1 MTNVQSAELAR
12 LDAASPAKSNRNGEN
27 DRADYDVLIV
37 GAGFSGVYQLY
48 NLRKRG
54 FKVRLLEAAPDIGG
68 IWYWN
73 CYPGARVDTQ
83 VPIYEFS
90 DENLWKDWNW
100 KELFPG
106 WEELRNYFDYVDS
119 KWHIRKDIEFN
130 ARVTSADFDEAGNQW
145 TVRTRSGDQFRSRYV
160 ILCTGFAAK
169 AYIPAIEGLDSFAG
183 PKPHTGLW
191 PQEGLDFAG
200 KRVGVIG
207 TGASAVQVIQE
218 AAKTASHVTVFQRTM
233 NMALPMGPR
242 HTDVSAQSRM
252 KADYPARFDLRRKTF
267 GGFDMDFLP
276 KGALEVSPEERQEI
290 YEAVWAKAGFHPWL
304 ATFNDVLFN
313 KEANDTAYAF
323 WRDKT
328 RARINDPDIARKLAP
343 DTAPYP
349 FGTKRPCLENG
360 YYEVFNQ
367 DNVTLVDLRENAI
380 HHVTPNAV
388 VTADGIEREL
398 DILVMGTG
406 FDAVT
411 GGILS
416 IDIRGVDGSTIN
428 ERWKDGIRAN
438 LGLATAGF
446 PNLLFV
452 YGPHAPT
459 GFLNGPTAAEAQ
471 GDVVIQLLDYLRA
484 NDYARIESTKGA
496 DEAWAE
502 HVSDVASKTLFVQT
516 NSWYMGANIP
526 GKKREMLNYPGG
538 LPLYLQKCDETAQ
551 KGYEGFVLSR
561 ATVGSIEPE
570 VA

>member
-1 MTNVQSAELAR
+1 MNSAISSATTPSASH
-12 LDAASPAKSNRNGEN
+12 AAG
-27 DRADYDVLIV
+27 DHYDVLIV

-90 DENLWKDWNW
+90 DETLWKDWTW

-106 WEELRNYFDYVDS
+106 WEELREYFHYVDS
-119 KWHIRKDIEFN
+119 KWHVRKDMQFN
-130 ARVTSADFDEAGNQW
+130 ARVASANFDEAKKQW
-145 TVRTRSGDQFRSRYV
+145 TLETTGGEQFQGRYV

-169 AYIPAIEGLDSFAG
+169 PYIPKIDGLESFSG
-183 PKPHTGLW
+183 PKPHTGVW
-191 PQEGLDFAG
+191 PQEGLDFKG

-218 AAKTASHVTVFQRTM
+218 AAKTASHLTVFQRTM

-242 HTDVSAQSRM
+242 QTNSEMQARM
-252 KADYPARFDLRRKTF
+252 KEAYPERYALRRRTF
-267 GGFDMDFLP
+267 AGFDMDFLP
-276 KGALEVSPEERQEI
+276 VGAMEVSPEERQAT

-304 ATFNDVLFN
+304 ATFNDVLSN

-328 RARINDPDIARKLAP
+328 RARINDPEIASKMAP

-367 DNVTLVDLRENAI
+367 TNVTLVDIRENPI
-380 HHVTPNAV
+380 HHVTPTAV
-388 VTADGIEREL
+388 VMNDGAEHEL
-398 DILVMGTG
+398 DILVLGTG

-416 IDIRGVDGSTIN
+416 IDIRGTDGSTLN
-428 ERWKDGIRAN
+428 DRWKDGIRAN

-459 GFLNGPTAAEAQ
+459 GFLNGPTAAEIQ
-471 GDVVIQLLDYLRA
+471 GDVVIQCLEHLRD
-484 NDYARIESTKGA
+484 NGYQRIESTTEA
-496 DEAWAE
+496 DESWAE
-502 HVSDVASKTLFVQT
+502 HVNDVASKSLFVQT
-516 NSWYMGANIP
+516 DSWYMGANIP

-538 LPLYLQKCDETAQ
+538 LPLYLEKCEENARN
-551 KGYEGFVLSR
+551 GYEGFVLS
-561 ATVGSIEPE
+561 S
-570 VA
+570 

>member
-1 MTNVQSAELAR
+1 MKANMNSSQP
-12 LDAASPAKSNRNGEN
+12 AASAVNG
-27 DRADYDVLIV
+27 DADGTAYDVLIV
-37 GAGFSGVYQLY
+37 GAGFSGIYQLY

-54 FKVRLLEAAPDIGG
+54 FRVRLLEAAPDIGG

-100 KELFPG
+100 TELFPG
-106 WEELRNYFDYVDS
+106 WEELRRYFDYVDT
-119 KWHIRKDIEFN
+119 KWHVRKDIEFN
-130 ARVTSADFDEAGNQW
+130 ARVESANFDEVTSNW
-145 TVRTRSGDQFRSRYV
+145 TVKTNNGAGFRSRYV

-169 AYIPAIEGLDSFAG
+169 PFIPKMDGLETFAG

-191 PQEGLDFAG
+191 PQEGLDFTN

-207 TGASAVQVIQE
+207 TGASGVQVIQE
-218 AAKTASHVTVFQRTM
+218 AAKTASHMTVFQRTM

-242 HTDVSAQSRM
+242 QTDVETQSRM
-252 KADYPARFDLRRKTF
+252 KEAYPARFETRRKTF

-276 KGALEVSPEERQEI
+276 KGAFEVSPQERLEVYEEN
-290 YEAVWAKAGFHPWL
+290 WKKAGFHPWL
-304 ATFNDVLFN
+304 ATFNDVLLN
-313 KEANDTAYAF
+313 KDANDTAYAF

-328 RARINDPDIARKLAP
+328 RARIKDPEIAKKMAP

-367 DNVTLVDLRENAI
+367 SNVKLVDLRENAI
-380 HHVTPNAV
+380 RNVTPTAV
-388 VTADGIEREL
+388 VTEDGSEHEL
-398 DILVMGTG
+398 DILILGTG

-416 IDIRGVDGSTIN
+416 IDIRGTDGSTIN

-471 GDVVIQLLDYLRA
+471 GDVVIQLLEHLREKDYQ
-484 NDYARIESTKGA
+484 RIESTKEA

-502 HVSDVASKTLFVQT
+502 HVSDVASQTLFVQT
-516 NSWYMGANIP
+516 DSWYMGANIP

-538 LPLYLQKCDETAQ
+538 LPLYLQKCEETAR
-551 KGYEGFVLSR
+551 KDYEGFVLSR
-561 ATVGSIEPE
+561 
-570 VA
+570 